1 MMGHAENKQ
10 EISNQAGSIKTPPHL
25 CLGVHSVSMWEWL
38 LTNNFLGGAGC
49 HTGILGQPSRETV
62 LCPSKGLAGHAMATI
77 FLVKTVRLTLAS
89 LQLNGM
95 KNSLQLY

>member
-38 LTNNFLGGAGC
+38 LTNNFRGG
-49 HTGILGQPSRETV
+49 GQ
-62 LCPSKGLAGHAMATI
+62 GAT
-77 FLVKTVRLTLAS
+77 LV
-89 LQLNGM
+89 
-95 KNSLQLY
+95 Y